1 MRTKR
6 SVLKPVFEAA
16 IALLALLLLSPLF
29 LVIAL
34 AIVFNTGFPIFFS
47 QPRVGQN
54 GTLFNILKFRTMRG
68 VNHGPSITVGG
79 DSRITPVGRILRKFK
94 CDEIPQLWNVVR
106 GEMSLVGPRP
116 EVPQYVDIHN
126 PLWRAVLKARPG
138 ITDPASIKYRDEESV
153 LAKAENPIDFYE
165 RVLLPT
171 KLALN
176 VAYLEKQTVWSDVQM
191 ILQTIRCAVFPDGSK

>member
-16 IALLALLLLSPLF
+16 IAVVALLLLSPLL

-116 EVPQYVDIHN
+116 EVPQYVDINN

-138 ITDPASIKYRDEESV
+138 ITIRPRSSIGMKSRCWRKPRTRST
-153 LAKAENPIDFYE
+153 FTSGFFC
-165 RVLLPT
+165 LPSWP
-171 KLALN
+171 LMSRI
-176 VAYLEKQTVWSDVQM
+176 W
-191 ILQTIRCAVFPDGSK
+191 RSKPCGRMCR